1 MFLLHFGVTV
11 WLSLVVPFHIQNNG
25 TCFFF
30 SPSTTVVHDFNI
42 FELVLAE
49 C

>member
-1 MFLLHFGVTV
+1 MFLLHFGLTV
-11 WLSLVVPFHIQNNG
+11 FLLLVVPFHLQNTG

-30 SPSTTVVHDFNI
+30 FPSTTVIHAFSI
-42 FELVLAE
+42 FELVWAE